1 MPVYDP
7 VTGAI
12 TDGER
17 YEDLHIAF
25 YLADSDGLDTSEFSA
40 PDQVAIERQTGS
52 WESYLQGMV
61 IAGYAQAYSVRYP
74 VVVSVWDDKLKDSFK
89 FGTYVYMKDNNIGTG
104 CSSPPVLPP
113 SESTGESYDDFCL
126 KDATYVAKVKVK
138 YDDGS
143 NVAGSMVSFA
153 GCTLGTTG
161 SGVAVIGKVPP
172 VWGSLTVTDGENEYT
187 EVRDYTEVS
196 DITITIPRKK
206 RYNFMFRT
214 VEISKNNGVYRVD
227 AVKASTESVKLEMT
241 RDGDAASPPD
251 PLLVLNIDPT
261 TGLLTTSVAR
271 GGVPIDTYDVLLA
284 TYDTESVSGV
294 VTEDDY
300 TMPAT
305 AANIYV
311 YSPVMEGFSSE
322 EDIEGIAALYAA
334 CGIEPISAEPQ
345 STTLGC
351 TWTG

>member
-1 MPVYDP
+1 
-7 VTGAI
+7 
-12 TDGER
+12 
-17 YEDLHIAF
+17 
-25 YLADSDGLDTSEFSA
+25 
-40 PDQVAIERQTGS
+40 
-52 WESYLQGMV
+52 
-61 IAGYAQAYSVRYP
+61 
-74 VVVSVWDDKLKDSFK
+74 
-89 FGTYVYMKDNNIGTG
+89 
-104 CSSPPVLPP
+104 
-113 SESTGESYDDFCL
+113 
-126 KDATYVAKVKVK
+126 
-138 YDDGS
+138 
-143 NVAGSMVSFA
+143 
-153 GCTLGTTG
+153 
-161 SGVAVIGKVPP
+161 
-172 VWGSLTVTDGENEYT
+172 
-187 EVRDYTEVS
+187 
-196 DITITIPRKK
+196 
-206 RYNFMFRT
+206 
-214 VEISKNNGVYRVD
+214 
-227 AVKASTESVKLEMT
+227 MT

-305 AANIYV
+305 AENIYV